1 MRKLTIVFHHAGG
14 GHQSAADALKATL
27 AGQEHPWDVSLLDIQ
42 ELLDPLD
49 LLRRATGLRIQDTYN
64 LILRKGWTRF
74 TPQLLVILQGTIRL
88 YHSPIVRALR
98 AYWAQ
103 HPADLVLS
111 VIPHFNREIAE
122 SLRPVGIRTPR
133 EIPIWPSQAG
143 RDALKAQP
151 SAAKA
156 ASMAGANGTAEAVPY
171 PKLSGNEPNQRILN
185 SRTLGTETAI
195 TKPPFVTLITDLADY
210 PPHFWIE
217 PESEYIIVGSER
229 ARQQALTIGHPA
241 DHIFQTSGM
250 ILKPR
255 FYEKTTVDR
264 VAERT
269 RLGLEP
275 DCPTGIV
282 LFGGYGSKVMVDI
295 TRKLNEAGGGVQI
308 ILICGHNQ
316 KLAAELKN
324 LRTRKP
330 VLVVGFAQNVEYY
343 MALADFFIGKPGPG
357 SISEALQFH
366 LPVIVECNSKTL
378 PQERYNAEWVT
389 EKGFGIVVPS
399 FKNIAPA
406 VQRLLESATFNAFR
420 MKANE
425 YSNRALFEVPIILE
439 ECAPHTAA
447 TIQPQAAVLI

>member
-1 MRKLTIVFHHAGG
+1 LRKLTIVFHHAGG
-14 GHQSAADALKATL
+14 GHQSAAEALKDTL
-27 AGQEHPWDVSLLDIQ
+27 TRQEPPWEVTLLDIQ

-74 TPQLLVILQGTIRL
+74 TPQLLVLLQGTIRA
-88 YHSPIVRALR
+88 YHSPIVKALR

-111 VIPHFNREIAE
+111 VIPHFNREISE
-122 SLRPVGIRTPR
+122 SLRTDDRKT
-133 EIPIWPSQAG
+133 
-143 RDALKAQP
+143 
-151 SAAKA
+151 
-156 ASMAGANGTAEAVPY
+156 
-171 PKLSGNEPNQRILN
+171 
-185 SRTLGTETAI
+185 
-195 TKPPFVTLITDLADY
+195 PFVTLITDLADY

-217 PESEYIIVGSER
+217 RESEYIIVGTER
-229 ARQQALTIGHPA
+229 ARQQALTIGHSA
-241 DHIFQTSGM
+241 GHIFQTSGM

-264 VAERT
+264 VAERK

-282 LFGGYGSKVMVDI
+282 LFGGHGSQVMVDI
-295 TRKLNEAGGGVQI
+295 ARKLNESGSGVQL

-316 KLAAELKN
+316 KLAAQLKG
-324 LRTRKP
+324 LQTRKP
-330 VLVVGFAQNVEYY
+330 IAVIGFAQNVEYY
-343 MALADFFIGKPGPG
+343 MALSDFFIGKPGPG

-389 EKGFGIVVPS
+389 ENGYGIVVPS
-399 FKNIAPA
+399 FKQIGPA
-406 VQRLLESATFNAFR
+406 VQRLLQSATYDEFCR
-420 MKANE
+420 KANE
-425 YSNRALFEVPIILE
+425 YSNRALFEVPKILE
-439 ECAPHTAA
+439 QCAERGAIPS
-447 TIQPQAAVLI
+447 QSPVAV

>member
-1 MRKLTIVFHHAGG
+1 LRKLTIVFHHAGG

-74 TPQLLVILQGTIRL
+74 TPQLLVVLQGTIRL
-88 YHSPIVRALR
+88 YHSPIVKALR

-103 HPADLVLS
+103 HPADLALS
-111 VIPHFNREIAE
+111 VIPHFNRAIAE
-122 SLRPVGIRTPR
+122 SLRPVGTRT
-133 EIPIWPSQAG
+133 S
-143 RDALKAQP
+143 
-151 SAAKA
+151 
-156 ASMAGANGTAEAVPY
+156 GT
-171 PKLSGNEPNQRILN
+171 K
-185 SRTLGTETAI
+185 T
-195 TKPPFVTLITDLADY
+195 PFVTLITDLADY

-217 PESEYIIVGSER
+217 PESEYIIAGTER
-229 ARQQALTIGHPA
+229 ARQQALTMGHAA

-255 FYEKTTVDR
+255 FYEKTAVDR
-264 VAERT
+264 VAERE
-269 RLGLEP
+269 RLGLET

-282 LFGGYGSKVMVDI
+282 LFGGHGSQVMADI
-295 TRKLNEAGGGVQI
+295 TRKLNETASGVQL
-308 ILICGHNQ
+308 ILICGHNE

-324 LRTRKP
+324 LQTGKP
-330 VLVVGFAQNVEYY
+330 ILVVGFAQNVEYY

-366 LPVIVECNSKTL
+366 LPVIVECNSRTL

-389 EKGFGIVVPS
+389 ENGYGIVVPS
-399 FKNIAPA
+399 FKKIAPA
-406 VQRLLESATFNAFR
+406 VQRLLQNATFNEFR
-420 MKANE
+420 RKANE
-425 YSNRALFEVPIILE
+425 YSNRALFEVPVILE
-439 ECAPHTAA
+439 QCAGHTAA
-447 TIQPQAAVLI
+447 ATQFQAAV